1 MAQIRRQEFVVTLD
15 DIAAFPDKI
24 PAENEFI
31 YVRQSDGKLKLKCG
45 DGITAISQ
53 LPYAI
58 DIGAAEQAK
67 IDAIAAKDD
76 AETAREQASGFADN
90 ANTSAQ
96 NAASAAVTALNA
108 KIANDLTSDLTGK
121 VASAETVKT
130 LDGKITNLAT
140 NAATATDGQIL
151 ASNGDGTSEFI
162 TQNSDSIEEGVV
174 NKYFNTNR
182 TASELKIADTAGN
195 FSAGNVE
202 DALAETG
209 ELIQTLTEENEEWVI
224 A

>member
-1 MAQIRRQEFVVTLD
+1 MAQIRRQEFVVSLA

-108 KIANDLTSDLTGK
+108 KIVNDLTGDLTGK
-121 VASAETVKT
+121 VAGATAVKNKVSKLT
-130 LDGKITNLAT
+130 SGSFTEGFLVKSDVNGNIADAGISIHITN
-140 NAATATDGQIL
+140 
-151 ASNGDGTSEFI
+151 DGTV
-162 TQNSDSIEEGVV
+162 Q
-174 NKYFNTNR
+174 
-182 TASELKIADTAGN
+182 
-195 FSAGNVE
+195 
-202 DALAETG
+202 
-209 ELIQTLTEENEEWVI
+209 LIYNE
-224 A
+224 